1 MNRLFQLGFWAAIAV
16 TAYFC
21 FRPSVIALNIS
32 DKTEHAVTF
41 GGLMLLAAVAWPRA
55 RLHWQAFALAGF
67 GAFIEFVQPY
77 FGRTKDV
84 KDWTADVIGIL
95 IAVAM
100 VWIVRRLLRRG

>member
-1 MNRLFQLGFWAAIAV
+1 MPRLFQLGFWLAVAV

-21 FRPSVIALNIS
+21 FRPTVIALNVS

-41 GGLMLLAAVAWPRA
+41 GGLMLLAALAWPRA
-55 RLHWQAFALAGF
+55 RLLWQAFGLAGF

-84 KDWTADVIGIL
+84 RDWAADAIGIL

-100 VWIVRRLLRRG
+100 AWVVRRLLRRD